1 MPCLDIDGV
10 LLNES
15 LPIIEYLDETRPVPS
30 LMPKDPL
37 SRAKVRAI
45 CEMIN
50 AGMQPLQN
58 PRVLAKVEELKG
70 DQKEWLTYFVTMG
83 TESMNLFFLLWT
95 FLFFLL

>member
-15 LPIIEYLDETRPVPS
+15 LPIIEYLDETRPEPS

-50 AGMQPLQN
+50 SGMQPLQN

-83 TESMNLFFLLWT
+83 TESMN
-95 FLFFLL
+95 